1 METDSFD
8 FKIPKR
14 LITQK
19 PITPRDS
26 ARLLYVGNKLKDLNV
41 QDLPKFIKKKNILV
55 LNDTKVIPARF
66 LGQKKTASIEITL
79 HKSND
84 NGTWSAFARPARK
97 LREGNIIKISSNFS
111 AEVVEKLEDG
121 EFILQFTVAS
131 LERALQKHGFMPLPP
146 YIKRAKKNHPADL
159 KMYQT
164 IYAHHMGAF
173 ATPTAGLHFTK
184 SLLTTIATGGAKI
197 VYLTLNVGAG
207 TFLPVKVKHIANHKM
222 HTEWGQITSKTA
234 NDINTVRKNG
244 GKVIAC
250 GTTVLRLLE
259 SATDE
264 NNTLQPYEGETNKFI
279 RPNYQFRIVDR
290 LMTNFHMPRTT
301 LFMLVSAFSG
311 LEKMKS
317 AYTHA
322 IKAGYRFYSYGD
334 ACFLDRNLSS

>member
-1 METDSFD
+1 M
-8 FKIPKR
+8 
-14 LITQK
+14 
-19 PITPRDS
+19 
-26 ARLLYVGNKLKDLNV
+26 V
-41 QDLPKFIKKKNILV
+41 IKKGDILV

-66 LGQKKTASIEITL
+66 LGQRGEASIEVTL

-84 NGTWSAFARPARK
+84 NGTWSAFARPARR

-111 AEVVEKLEDG
+111 AEVVKKLEGG

-146 YIKRAKKNHPADL
+146 YIKRAKKGHPADL
-159 KMYQT
+159 EMYQT
-164 IYAHHMGAF
+164 IYARHMGAF
-173 ATPTAGLHFTK
+173 AAPTAGLHFTK
-184 SLLTTIATGGAKI
+184 SLLTAIATGGAKI

-222 HTEWGQITSKTA
+222 HAEWGQITSKTA

-264 NNTLQPYEGETNKFI
+264 NGTLQPYEGETNKFI
-279 RPNYQFRIVDR
+279 RPGYQFRMVDR

>member
-14 LITQK
+14 LIAQK

-41 QDLPKFIKKKNILV
+41 QDLPKFIKKGDILV

-66 LGQKKTASIEITL
+66 LGQRGEASIEVTL

-84 NGTWSAFARPARK
+84 NGTWSAFARPARR

-111 AEVVEKLEDG
+111 AEVVKKLEGG

-146 YIKRAKKNHPADL
+146 YIKRAKKGHPADL
-159 KMYQT
+159 EMYQT
-164 IYAHHMGAF
+164 IYARHMGAF
-173 ATPTAGLHFTK
+173 AAPTAGLHFTK
-184 SLLTTIATGGAKI
+184 SLLTAIATGGAKI
-197 VYLTLNVGAG
+197 VYLTLDVGAG

-222 HTEWGQITSKTA
+222 HAEWGQITSKTA

-264 NNTLQPYEGETNKFI
+264 NGTLQPYEGETNKFI
-279 RPNYQFRIVDR
+279 RPGYQFRIVDR